1 MRHVFR
7 ALILMVVAA
16 GVCTGASTLAAQTP
30 AIDACSVLTREDIE
44 SLTGR
49 DPGEVDMGESLGTTT
64 CRWPES
70 KPSLRVV
77 LYPKVDPNEPKGLA
91 LKQLKDRGMPA
102 RAVSDLGDDAV
113 FLPTEGERPMG
124 TMFMR
129 VGAWRLVI
137 SLSPEAKGTAEST
150 LPMLTT
156 LAQAAIPKLRKA
168 GG

>member
-1 MRHVFR
+1 MRHLFR
-7 ALILMVVAA
+7 AIGPLLAGAGAWMAA
-16 GVCTGASTLAAQTP
+16 SSLAAQAP
-30 AIDACSVLTREDIE
+30 AIDACSVLPREEIK

-49 DPGEVDMGESLGTTT
+49 DPGEVDVGESLGTTT

-77 LYPKVDPNEPKGLA
+77 LYPQVDPNEPKGLA

-124 TMFMR
+124 TVFMR

-137 SLSPEAKGTAEST
+137 SLSPEPQGTAEST
-150 LPMLTT
+150 LPMLTK
-156 LAQAAIPKLRKA
+156 LAKAAIPKLR
-168 GG
+168 

>member
-1 MRHVFR
+1 MLHLFR
-7 ALILMVVAA
+7 IIRPTLAAA
-16 GVCTGASTLAAQTP
+16 GCMVASSLAAQTQ
-30 AIDACSVLTREDIE
+30 AIDACSVLPREEIK

-49 DPGEVDMGESLGTTT
+49 DPGEIDMGESLGTTT

-77 LYPKVDPNEPKGLA
+77 LHPKVDPSEPHGLA

-124 TMFMR
+124 TVFVR
-129 VGAWRLVI
+129 VGARRLVI
-137 SLSPEAKGTAEST
+137 SLSPEGKGTGEST

-156 LAQAAIPKLRKA
+156 LPKAAIPKLRKA
-168 GG
+168 S

>member
-1 MRHVFR
+1 MRH
-7 ALILMVVAA
+7 MVRVLRPVLVAA
-16 GVCTGASTLAAQTP
+16 GACIAASTLAAQIP
-30 AIDACSVLTREDIE
+30 AANACSVLTREEIKA
-44 SLTGR
+44 LTGR

-70 KPSLRVV
+70 KPSVRVV

-102 RAVSDLGDDAV
+102 RPVSDLGDDAV
-113 FLPTEGERPMG
+113 FLPTEGERPLG
-124 TMFMR
+124 TVFVR

-137 SLSPEAKGTAEST
+137 SLSPEPKGTAEST

-156 LAQAAIPKLRKA
+156 LAKAAIPKLRKA
-168 GG
+168 G